1 MVFQRYVILR
11 ASTRAAT
18 QMVTNAELTQLL
30 RQQESIARASCMEY
44 ECNQGDYT
52 MFGTPED
59 TVYSPYKP
67 YRALFR

>member
-1 MVFQRYVILR
+1 MVFQRYIILR
-11 ASTRAAT
+11 ASSRAAT
-18 QMVTNAELTQLL
+18 QIVTNPELSQLL
-30 RQQESIARASCMEY
+30 RQQEGAARASCLEY

-59 TVYSPYKP
+59 TIYSPYKP